1 MHTVRVW
8 DLPTRLFHWALAA
21 CIVGLVITGNIGG
34 NWMNWHLRLG
44 YAVLTLLLF
53 RLVWGLVGGRWSRF
67 SSFLYSP
74 GSLLRYLRGQGDV
87 SHRVGHSPLG
97 ALSVFALLAV
107 LLLQVGTGLISDDE
121 IAFSGPL
128 VRFVS
133 GDTIASA
140 TGYHKNI
147 GKFIVMGLVILHL
160 LAILFYKL
168 VQKQSLVRPMVVGD
182 KQLSV
187 AAPNARD
194 SAGSRLLALVVL
206 GICAGFVR
214 WVVNLGAFAGY

>member
-21 CIVGLVITGNIGG
+21 CIVGLVVTGNIGG

-74 GSLLRYLRGQGDV
+74 GSLLRYLRGQGDI
-87 SHRVGHSPLG
+87 SHSVGHSPLG

-107 LLLQVGTGLISDDE
+107 LLLQVGTGLVSDDE

-147 GKFIVMGLVILHL
+147 GKFIVMGLVVLHL

-182 KQLSV
+182 KQLNV
-187 AAPNARD
+187 AAPDARD

-206 GICAGFVR
+206 GICAGVVR

>member
-1 MHTVRVW
+1 
-8 DLPTRLFHWALAA
+8 
-21 CIVGLVITGNIGG
+21 
-34 NWMNWHLRLG
+34 
-44 YAVLTLLLF
+44 
-53 RLVWGLVGGRWSRF
+53 
-67 SSFLYSP
+67 
-74 GSLLRYLRGQGDV
+74 
-87 SHRVGHSPLG
+87 LG

-147 GKFIVMGLVILHL
+147 GKFIVMGLVVLHL

-187 AAPNARD
+187 AALSARD

-206 GICAGFVR
+206 GICAGLVR
-214 WVVNLGAFAGY
+214 WLVSLGAFAGY